1 MFNSSFRSSEKIAFS
16 QFEHLRARCLHVC
29 WVRACVRPC
38 SLGVCSSRE
47 VYGEIFESNFF
58 MSDCAELDVTSSVR
72 ERETWPCKLLA
83 YLGKWLLLRLCDRT
97 VVCWFLLVGNP
108 VPPLPTHSFSPPP
121 SLPLPPTPHRQG
133 RGGRLVGG
141 GSAWTLVRVLF
152 LQFKMSSSGGN
163 CFKATSTASNN
174 MNLRLPSFC
183 HVWSIERVLSYRSD
197 YW

>member
-1 MFNSSFRSSEKIAFS
+1 MSKTRTSIISISSAGQRLQPLHYTLMTPSIQCSIVLFRSAEKIAFS

-83 YLGKWLLLRLCDRT
+83 YLGK
-97 VVCWFLLVGNP
+97 
-108 VPPLPTHSFSPPP
+108 
-121 SLPLPPTPHRQG
+121 
-133 RGGRLVGG
+133 
-141 GSAWTLVRVLF
+141 
-152 LQFKMSSSGGN
+152 
-163 CFKATSTASNN
+163 
-174 MNLRLPSFC
+174 
-183 HVWSIERVLSYRSD
+183 
-197 YW
+197 